1 MRFWLRCTGMSRKEA
16 GQIRI
21 LGLLQGRGERDRSEI
36 EKKKTKKK
44 KRSERIFL
52 PVCI

>member
-21 LGLLQGRGERDRSEI
+21 LGLLQGRQKRDRE
-36 EKKKTKKK
+36 E
-44 KRSERIFL
+44 EDEEEEEE
-52 PVCI
+52 